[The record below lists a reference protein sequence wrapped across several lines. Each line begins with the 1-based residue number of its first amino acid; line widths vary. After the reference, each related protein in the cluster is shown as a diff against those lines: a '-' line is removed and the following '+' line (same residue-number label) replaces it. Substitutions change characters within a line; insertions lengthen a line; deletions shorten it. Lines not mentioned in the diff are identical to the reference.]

1 MEICKL
7 KNCSI
12 KALLVLIVF
21 FPSFFGYTSLG
32 TGQLIYLMFVLLF
45 LLIIYL
51 LNRRTKISSA
61 ISPVFITLYLQS
73 FLFLLTLLFNGFH
86 SVPIY
91 RDYFEPFRPVIYAFF
106 FSCPLLLDYD
116 KTDLILFFR
125 KLMLLSVFLDIIKF
139 LPVAFPLLCLYSPF
153 EFNSI
158 NYVRFSGS
166 FGFCYNFGFI
176 MLFLFAFSLLEKS
189 TKRSKLLKSLS
200 IALLIFFTGS
210 RSIIAAFFFLL
221 FVYCIVYVKGVHRK
235 LGYIIVFCV
244 GIAFAYLFL
253 KSINVP
259 FVDMIIQYVERLI
272 DAIFGDGGDGSLD
285 TRQGQLDMALSYL
298 NQNVLLGA
306 GPLKGSNEPI
316 EMLIGYYLSSWGIL
330 GFMSYVIL
338 IFIFLRI
345 SFKCSYSS
353 NFAIANFS
361 KANFL
366 WILTIPVVGMSS
378 PITDQVRVFNLFYI
392 IQGLKAVLYIKMSN
406 KINV

>member
-1 MEICKL
+1 MEVCKL
-7 KNCSI
+7 KDASV
-12 KALLVLIVF
+12 KALLALIIF

-32 TGQLIYLMFVLLF
+32 TGQLIYLAFVLLF
-45 LLIIYL
+45 LLVIYL
-51 LNRRTKISSA
+51 LNRRTKIS
-61 ISPVFITLYLQS
+61 IGVYPIFITLYFQS

-86 SVPIY
+86 NVPIY

-116 KTDLILFFR
+116 KTDIIFFFR
-125 KLMLLSVFLDIIKF
+125 RLMLLSVFLDIIKF
-139 LPVAFPLLCLYSPF
+139 LPASFPLLCLYSPF

-176 MLFLFAFSLLEKS
+176 MLFLFAFSLLEKC
-189 TKRSKLLKSLS
+189 TMWSKLIRSLL
-200 IALLIFFTGS
+200 IALLILFTGS
-210 RSIIAAFFFLL
+210 RSIIAAFFLLL
-221 FVYCIVYVKGVHRK
+221 FVYCIVYIKGGHRK
-235 LGYIIVFCV
+235 LGYVILFCI
-244 GIAFAYLFL
+244 GMTFTYFLL

-259 FVDMIIQYVERLI
+259 FVDMIIQYVERLV

-316 EMLIGYYLSSWGIL
+316 EMLVGYYLSSWGIL
-330 GFMSYVIL
+330 GFISYAVL

-345 SFKCSYSS
+345 SFKCSYSP
-353 NFAIANFS
+353 NAAIANFS

-366 WILTIPVVGMSS
+366 WILIIPVVGMSS

-392 IQGLKAVLYIKMSN
+392 IQGLQSILYVKMGN
-406 KINV
+406 KINT